1 MGWNSRDGAWFC
13 IYCKD
18 SVGFAIELDVGY
30 ERKEGSRMTGFY
42 PQQLEGRKNTGVA
55 DRQKSMCFFWTRF
68 ETDLQIEMS
77 GSWMHK
83 EFGKGDSLRNIN
95 LVM

>member
-55 DRQKSMCFFWTRF
+55 DRPSHVAGDEVCK
-68 ETDLQIEMS
+68 ETGTFLML
-77 GSWMHK
+77 
-83 EFGKGDSLRNIN
+83 F
-95 LVM
+95 